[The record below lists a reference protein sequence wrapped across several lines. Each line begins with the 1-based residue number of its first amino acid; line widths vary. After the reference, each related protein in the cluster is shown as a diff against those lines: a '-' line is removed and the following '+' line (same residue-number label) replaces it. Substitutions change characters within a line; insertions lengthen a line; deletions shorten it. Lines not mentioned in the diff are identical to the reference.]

1 MENYLLGIDIGTS
14 GCKSCIINNNGKLIA
29 SASHEYNPL
38 MIKQGWIEQDPTTW
52 YKAVL
57 ATLSKLSDNF
67 NLKNITAIGVA
78 GQMRGLTFVDN
89 SGNFVRNSILWNDL
103 RNVEEVSEINREHSD
118 TIQKITKNPL
128 NTMCTL
134 PKVLWIMRNE
144 PDNWNKTFKIIF
156 PKDYINFKLTGNL
169 QTDLSDASGTSFYD
183 IKEQNWSD
191 KILEIFSISRDKL
204 PDIYQSTSIIG
215 KLSTE
220 ASSETGIPAG
230 VPVIAGGSDS
240 TVESFSIG
248 LVNSSQCKIRLGT
261 SGALSTIVDNIDK
274 LTNNKY
280 YCWSF
285 SFQDRWMLDTN
296 TRSCAQ
302 AVKWLRDVFYKEK
315 PKTGKTYEEIDQD
328 ARSVPVGSEGLIF
341 HPYLL
346 GEDAPYWDSSLKG
359 DFSGISVNHERS
371 HFARAIYEGTAFAL
385 KDAMS
390 TFGNLANGFSENIF
404 IGGGV
409 KGKCW
414 LSVVADVLG
423 IDGKVTVN
431 TDAALGASM
440 LAGISTGVFSS
451 AEEAIHLCS
460 KIEKYVSYNRENHK
474 IYDDLFYEYKRI
486 KKICDEYK
494 K

>member
-1 MENYLLGIDIGTS
+1 MKNYLLGIDIGTS
-14 GCKSCIINNNGKLIA
+14 GCKSCIIDNEGKLIA

-38 MIKQGWIEQDPTTW
+38 IIRQGWIEQDPTTW

-78 GQMRGLTFVDN
+78 GQMRGLTFIDN

-103 RNVEEVSEINREHSD
+103 RNIKEVREINRDHSD
-118 TIQKITKNPL
+118 IIHKVTKNPL

-134 PKVLWIMRNE
+134 PKVLWIMKNE
-144 PDNWNKTFKIIF
+144 PDNWKRTFKIIF
-156 PKDYINFKLTGNL
+156 PKDYINFKFTGNL

-191 KILEIFSISRDKL
+191 KILEIFLISRDKL
-204 PDIYQSTSIIG
+204 PEVYQSTSVIG
-215 KLSTE
+215 EVSIG
-220 ASSETGIPAG
+220 ASNETGIPKG
-230 VPVIAGGSDS
+230 VPVITGGSDS

-261 SGALSTIVDNIDK
+261 SGALSTIVDNIDN
-274 LTNNKY
+274 LIDNKY

-285 SFQDRWMLDTN
+285 SFRDRWMLDVN

-315 PKTGKTYEEIDQD
+315 PKTGKSYDEIDQD
-328 ARSVPVGSEGLIF
+328 AQNIPVGSEGLIF

-346 GEDAPYWDSSLKG
+346 GEDAPYWDSGLKG
-359 DFSGISVNHERS
+359 CFSDIAVNHERQ
-371 HFARAIYEGTAFAL
+371 HFARAVYEGTAFAL

-390 TFGNLANGFSENIF
+390 TFGNIANGFSENIF

-409 KGKCW
+409 KSSCW
-414 LSVVADVLG
+414 LSVIADVLG
-423 IDGKVTVN
+423 LDGKTTTN
-431 TDAALGASM
+431 TDAALGAAM
-440 LAGISTGVFSS
+440 LAGLGTGVFRS
-451 AEEAIHLCS
+451 AEEAIDLCS
-460 KIEKYVSYNRENHK
+460 KTEKYISHDRKNHK
-474 IYDDLFYEYKRI
+474 VYSELFYKYKRI
-486 KKICDEYK
+486 KALYDQYRQ
-494 K
+494 

>member
-1 MENYLLGIDIGTS
+1 MDKYLLGIDIGTS
-14 GCKSCIINNNGKLIA
+14 GCKSCIIDNKGKLIA

-38 MIKQGWIEQDPTTW
+38 IIRQGWIEQDPTTW

-67 NLKNITAIGVA
+67 NLKNISAIGVS
-78 GQMRGLTFVDN
+78 GQMRGLTFIDN

-103 RNVEEVSEINREHSD
+103 RNIKEVREINRDHSD
-118 TIQKITKNPL
+118 IIHKITKNPL

-134 PKVLWIMRNE
+134 PKVLWVMRNE
-144 PDNWNKTFKIIF
+144 PDNWSRTFKIIF
-156 PKDYINFKLTGNL
+156 PKDYINFKLTGKL

-183 IKEQNWSD
+183 IKDQNWSD
-191 KILEIFSISRDKL
+191 EILETFSISRDKL
-204 PDIYQSTSIIG
+204 PEVYQSTSVIG
-215 KLSTE
+215 EVSLE
-220 ASSETGIPAG
+220 ASNETGIPKG

-248 LVNSSQCKIRLGT
+248 LINSNQCKIRLGT
-261 SGALSTIVDNIDK
+261 SGALSTIVDNIDD
-274 LTNNKY
+274 LIDNKY

-285 SFQDRWMLDTN
+285 SFQNRWMLDIN

-302 AVKWLRDVFYKEK
+302 AVKWFRDVFYKDR
-315 PKTGKTYEEIDQD
+315 PKTGKTYDEIDEEAQS
-328 ARSVPVGSEGLIF
+328 APVGSEGLLF

-346 GEDAPYWDSSLKG
+346 GEDAPYWDSGLKG
-359 DFSGISVNHERS
+359 DFSGISINHERS
-371 HFARAIYEGTAFAL
+371 HFARSVYEGTAFAL

-409 KGKCW
+409 KSSCW
-414 LSVVADVLG
+414 LSIVADVLG
-423 IDGKVTVN
+423 MDGKVSAN
-431 TDAALGASM
+431 TDASLGASM
-440 LAGISTGVFSS
+440 LAGLGIGVFNNT
-451 AEEAIHLCS
+451 EEAIKLCS

-474 IYDDLFYEYKRI
+474 IYNELFYMYKI
-486 KKICDEYK
+486 MKEKYDKYGI
-494 K
+494 